1 MPCLSFFLMRGREYD
16 YNLRVGNRASIA
28 RWLCRQAEQQT
39 GVFVGRNLEAREAK
53 IATQLMKEL
62 I

>member
-1 MPCLSFFLMRGREYD
+1 MRGREYD

>member
-1 MPCLSFFLMRGREYD
+1 MTTTCAWETALPSPAGY
-16 YNLRVGNRASIA
+16 AA
-28 RWLCRQAEQQT
+28 QAEQQT

-53 IATQLMKEL
+53 ISARLMKEL